1 MSELSWQKVANCA
14 ALRAVTPAADEENLR
29 EEMLRVLPSLRG
41 FGENTTNYR
50 FYILAI
56 ALALLCFKA
65 DAQECRGTSQQR
77 LACTPDAFRLCGN
90 YIPDPE
96 KVELCLRRQKSLLS
110 AGCRLVF
117 EPPVRSG
124 ATQ

>member
-50 FYILAI
+50 ILYS
-56 ALALLCFKA
+56 
-65 DAQECRGTSQQR
+65 RNRTSFVM
-77 LACTPDAFRLCGN
+77 L
-90 YIPDPE
+90 
-96 KVELCLRRQKSLLS
+96 
-110 AGCRLVF
+110 
-117 EPPVRSG
+117 
-124 ATQ
+124 